1 MVGFVIWWRW
11 GAVMTFMACGGWAIV
26 MRRPTMVWVA
36 SVAAFTSL
44 RVEGGEEG
52 VVGAGGLKIGDEIPE
67 RS

>member
-1 MVGFVIWWRW
+1 
-11 GAVMTFMACGGWAIV
+11 MTFMACGGWAIV